1 MKETEVINR
10 VLQGDTEAFR
20 LLVDRYQKPII
31 GFVNHMINDSHI
43 CEDIAQDVFF
53 TAYKSLASFEADRSS
68 FPTWLFTIAKNK
80 SINVLKKKRPLSA
93 SQLPEKTDLH
103 NPSDNLSERE
113 LFAELDKILETL
125 PAEQKAAFVLAEFE
139 ELPYAEIA
147 QIEGTKVGTIKS
159 RISRAKEKIK
169 SALENLDGDLL

>member
-1 MKETEVINR
+1 MKETEVINQ
-10 VLQGDTEAFR
+10 VLQGDTETFR

-31 GFVNHMINDSHI
+31 RFVNHMLNDSHI

-53 TAYKSLASFEADRSS
+53 TAYKSLASFDPDRSS
-68 FPTWLFTIAKNK
+68 FSTWLFTITKNK
-80 SINVLKKKRPLSA
+80 SLNVLKKKRPLSM
-93 SQLPEKTDLH
+93 SQLPEKSDLH

-113 LFAELDKILETL
+113 LFAELDKILEAL
-125 PAEQKAAFVLAEFE
+125 SAEQKAAFVLAEFE

-147 QIEGTKVGTIKS
+147 QIEGTKIGTIKS

-169 SALENLDGDLL
+169 SALKNLDGDLL